1 MLENFV
7 EMLLGPRMPGSLRSG
22 IATGHKFNLFFVL
35 TFTIFQKNKDGMA
48 QRHRSA
54 LLGAS
59 GTAEIKKSDSKK
71 RPKRKAEEAAGAA
84 ETPGEPEPA
93 VVTESASEAKK
104 PKGGRPKSNSAA
116 ADQAKEELLKKLA
129 G

>member
-1 MLENFV
+1 MAL
-7 EMLLGPRMPGSLRSG
+7 PSG
-22 IATGHKFNLFFVL
+22 HDCKIAVPEFLPLPF
-35 TFTIFQKNKDGMA
+35 
-48 QRHRSA
+48 S
-54 LLGAS
+54 
-59 GTAEIKKSDSKK
+59 KKSKMVTGSSVTGQHFSVLLA
-71 RPKRKAEEAAGAA
+71 RPKSRSRIRRSVQSARLKKLQAPPRH
-84 ETPGEPEPA
+84 PGEPEPA

>member
-1 MLENFV
+1 
-7 EMLLGPRMPGSLRSG
+7 MPGSLRSG
-22 IATGHKFNLFFVL
+22 IATGHKFFFFLVL
-35 TFTIFQKNKDGMA
+35 TFFFQKNKDGMA

-93 VVTESASEAKK
+93 VTESASEAKK
-104 PKGGRPKSNSAA
+104 SKGGRPKSNSAA